1 MRIEMRK
8 QIAGL
13 TSNIFNP
20 FLLGLIIIL
29 VLSFESTSGILD
41 ALKWSLILIA
51 ISIIPV
57 FLFVVYLV
65 RNGKLDGIFAN
76 VRRQRTGIYLLAGVC
91 AIVGGIIITYFGAP
105 LALLAVSVAGL
116 SAVIVFVCI
125 NFLWKISIHIAFVAA
140 SVTVLVI
147 LYGPIAALS
156 LVLLPLVAWAR
167 IELGHHSLAQVA
179 VGASLAALIVV
190 VVFYLFGL
198 L

>member
-13 TSNIFNP
+13 ASNIFNP
-20 FLLGLIIIL
+20 FLVSLIIIL

-116 SAVIVFVCI
+116 SAVIVFICI

-140 SVTVLVI
+140 SVTVLLI

-179 VGASLAALIVV
+179 VGALLAALIVV